1 MDSLLA
7 EKKYSDVLSIKKLCE
22 TVGKNVINLIS
33 ISTGK
38 QTLKDSKI
46 IWIVARQHPVETTS
60 SFMIEWIIKYLLNI
74 MSRASQ

>member
-7 EKKYSDVLSIKKLCE
+7 EKKYADVLSIKKLCE

-38 QTLKDSKI
+38 QTLKDCKI
-46 IWIVARQHPVETTS
+46 IWIVARQHPV
-60 SFMIEWIIKYLLNI
+60 
-74 MSRASQ
+74 